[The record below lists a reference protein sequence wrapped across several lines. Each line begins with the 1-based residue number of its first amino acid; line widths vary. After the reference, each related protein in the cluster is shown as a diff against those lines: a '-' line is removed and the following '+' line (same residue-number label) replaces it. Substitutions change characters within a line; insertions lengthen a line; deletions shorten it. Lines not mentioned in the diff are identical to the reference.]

1 MNEKQNNMMLCDF
14 TKLTHVGTRQLVPV
28 EYTVTHEQQQVAQL
42 SQRDR
47 AAGWVSYGQKWKTV
61 HVNGRQHFT
70 DIIGLS
76 STTMT

>member
-1 MNEKQNNMMLCDF
+1 MLKRNF
-14 TKLTHVGTRQLVPV
+14 TNLSKFYR
-28 EYTVTHEQQQVAQL
+28 QVAQL

-47 AAGWVSYGQKWKTV
+47 AAGWFSYGQKWQT
-61 HVNGRQHFT
+61 VNGRQHFT

>member
-1 MNEKQNNMMLCDF
+1 MTQKYGQVQNVNLDLF
-14 TKLTHVGTRQLVPV
+14 GENILNLVANFISHLIGC
-28 EYTVTHEQQQVAQL
+28 YTSSSAIAK
-42 SQRDR
+42 RDR

-61 HVNGRQHFT
+61 NGRQYFT